1 MDKSLAVVKVKV
13 ISISKK
19 SLPLVEA
26 QLLRRATKPPLPWQ
40 QAPLASFTN
49 QQEAR
54 GEKQEITRV
63 KQESAASMIEVAP
76 PETDNRPRPGNKTL
90 LMQSR

>member
-54 GEKQEITRV
+54 GEQQEIKSRV
-63 KQESAASMIEVAP
+63 LPMAYTPPAKASNEGTKI
-76 PETDNRPRPGNKTL
+76 
-90 LMQSR
+90 